1 MNLLQDDRFNHTCEV
16 EAGLMES
23 ESSEMLKSFFQ
34 ELRKRNKLNR
44 S

>member
-1 MNLLQDDRFNHTCEV
+1 
-16 EAGLMES
+16 GLMEK

-34 ELRKRNKLNR
+34 NLRKRNKLNR